1 MTREKIVVAEGST
14 FCRVMLTSALEK
26 LDFKVIGM
34 AKDGEDAVAKYRAL
48 KPDIM
53 LVDIALG
60 GLDGIEVTRRIVK
73 EEPSAVV
80 IMLIDES
87 ADMPELIVEAV
98 RAGAKGYLRKPLT
111 ESEIGK
117 RIFGALRRS

>member
-1 MTREKIVVAEGST
+1 MTREKVVVAEGST

-26 LDFKVIGM
+26 LDFKVLGM

-48 KPDIM
+48 KPDII
-53 LVDIALG
+53 LVDVALG

-117 RIFGALRRS
+117 RISGALQRS

>member
-1 MTREKIVVAEGST
+1 MMREKIVLAESST
-14 FCRVMLTSALEK
+14 FLSIMLATALEK
-26 LDFKVIGM
+26 LGFKVLGM
-34 AKDGEDAVAKYRAL
+34 AKEGEDAVAKYRAL

-53 LVDIALG
+53 LVDVALG

-73 EEPSAVV
+73 EDPTAVV

-87 ADMPELIVEAV
+87 ADMPELIV
-98 RAGAKGYLRKPLT
+98 RAGAKGYMRKPLT

-117 RIFGALRRS
+117 RISGALRRS

>member
-1 MTREKIVVAEGST
+1 MAEGST

-26 LDFKVIGM
+26 LDFKVLGM

-48 KPDIM
+48 KPDII
-53 LVDIALG
+53 LVDVALG

-117 RIFGALRRS
+117 RISGALQRS

>member
-60 GLDGIEVTRRIVK
+60 GLDGIEVTRRIVN

-117 RIFGALRRS
+117 RISGALRRS